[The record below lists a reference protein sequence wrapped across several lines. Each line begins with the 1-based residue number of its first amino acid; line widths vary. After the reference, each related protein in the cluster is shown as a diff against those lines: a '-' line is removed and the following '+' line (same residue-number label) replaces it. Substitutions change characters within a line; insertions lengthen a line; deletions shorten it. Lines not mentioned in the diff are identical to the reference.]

1 MPRKLEL
8 DGEALTIISVSIDV
22 HPPKLYKCLTRIPL
36 CQSSSNKRTRVLL
49 QDITELERTDLADH
63 SLGLVAKGKRFNF
76 SFASDSELYD
86 WQDDIYKRC
95 PLGNY
100 SAPFDFVHKS
110 HIGSDSVAG
119 TFVRVA

>member
-1 MPRKLEL
+1 
-8 DGEALTIISVSIDV
+8 VSHHDAQPFS
-22 HPPKLYKCLTRIPL
+22 H
-36 CQSSSNKRTRVLL
+36 KRTRIAL
-49 QDITELERTDLADH
+49 QDISELERTDLTGH
-63 SLGLVAKGKRFNF
+63 SLGLTAKAKKFNF

-86 WQDDIYKRC
+86 WQDDIYQRC

-119 TFVRVA
+119 TFVCAT